1 MISFLMCIFKL
12 SIKFMRG
19 SEWIDTTYF
28 GLDNFQVS
36 YLGEAPPTTTL
47 SSSTADSKTSS
58 EDTPQNVQVVSHHQT
73 TNIILGIFLPMIV
86 VSLLGLGYFYW
97 KRSRKI
103 IRLLK
108 ATQQQ
113 GGVVSQPPIKY
124 SRETSQVFVDSKE
137 KRQSKSHDR
146 QSIVDDFLED

>member
-1 MISFLMCIFKL
+1 
-12 SIKFMRG
+12 MRG

-28 GLDNFQVS
+28 GLDNLQVS
-36 YLGEAPPTTTL
+36 YLGEAPPTTTF
-47 SSSTADSKTSS
+47 SSSTADSQTSS
-58 EDTPQNVQVVSHHQT
+58 EDTPQNVQVVSRHQT

-113 GGVVSQPPIKY
+113 GGVNSQPPIKY
-124 SRETSQVFVDSKE
+124 SREKSQVFVDVDSKK

-146 QSIVDDFLED
+146 QSIVDDFQED